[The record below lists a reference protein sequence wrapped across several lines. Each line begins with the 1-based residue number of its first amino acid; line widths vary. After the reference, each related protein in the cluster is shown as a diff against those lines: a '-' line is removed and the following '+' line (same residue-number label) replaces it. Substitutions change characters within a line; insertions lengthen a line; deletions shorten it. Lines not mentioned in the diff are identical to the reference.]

1 MIVYDFNI
9 VSVSLAPTEADTPLV
24 VDPNAVLPLPVSGQ
38 FLKAISWRDK
48 KIIQLLRRIQQEK
61 LPLSDAPQIRR
72 EFPRGL
78 AVKYLF
84 SFFGCKSPD
93 HDRQ

>member
-1 MIVYDFNI
+1 MIIYDFNI

-24 VDPNAVLPLPVSGQ
+24 IDPNAVLSLPVSSQ

-48 KIIQLLRRIQQEK
+48 KVIQLLRCIQQEQF
-61 LPLSDAPQIRR
+61 PLRGAPQIRR
-72 EFPRGL
+72 EFLYGL

-93 HDRQ
+93 HDC

>member
-9 VSVSLAPTEADTPLV
+9 VSVPLTPTEADTPLV
-24 VDPNAVLPLPVSGQ
+24 IDPNAVLSLPVSSQ

-48 KIIQLLRRIQQEK
+48 KIIQLLRRIRQEQF
-61 LPLSDAPQIRR
+61 PLSDAPQIRR
-72 EFPRGL
+72 EFLRGL

-84 SFFGCKSPD
+84 SVF
-93 HDRQ
+93 